1 MKRITITILILIL
14 ILGFLFL
21 LSGCNQGAMADT
33 GTATANAP
41 YKDPSVGVDK
51 RVENLLGQMTLA
63 EKIGQM
69 TQVARYA
76 INPPNDITTMYIG
89 SILSGGGDVPRPNTP
104 EGWDA
109 MMERFQGYALK
120 TRLGIPLV
128 YGADGVHGHNNLRG
142 AVIFPQNI
150 GLGAADDPDLMERI
164 GRATAEEMAA
174 TGVYWNFAPVV
185 AVPQDIRWGRTYEGY
200 SENTKIVS
208 RLAGAYIRGL
218 QNNGTKGLGSPGTV
232 LATAKHFI
240 ADGGTE
246 WGTSI
251 RQMEGKKFMLDQGV
265 AKIDEAT
272 LRRVHLPP
280 YIEAIKQGVECIM
293 VSFSSWKDTKMHAQ
307 KYLLTDVLKGELGFK
322 GFLISDWQAIDQISP
337 DYYKCVV
344 SSINAG
350 LDMIMVPDAYE
361 KFIKTL
367 TSAVEKGDVPLSRI
381 DDAVRRILR
390 VKFKLGLFERPPAE
404 KDLIPTIGSK
414 EHRDLAREAVRKSLV
429 LLKNQNKTLPLA
441 KDSPLVLV
449 AGRAADDIGI
459 QCGGWTITWQ
469 GKPGAITDGT
479 TILEGI
485 RKTMSNPQAVTYDR
499 DASAKINGK
508 AAIGIAVVG
517 ELPYAEGVGDKADLN
532 LSRED
537 VELVKRM
544 RSKCDKLV
552 LIVVSGRPLII
563 SRVIDLCDAVIA
575 AWLPGTEGQGVADVV
590 FGDFPFTG
598 KLSYGWPGSMKQI
611 PLGHR
616 SEDNYKVMFPFGF
629 GLR

>member
-1 MKRITITILILIL
+1 MKRLNSIMRSLVCV
-14 ILGFLFL
+14 LGILFL
-21 LSGCNQGAMADT
+21 LAGCREGAPADT
-33 GTATANAP
+33 NVSSNVL
-41 YKDPSVGVDK
+41 YKNPAAGIDE

-76 INPPNDITTMYIG
+76 INPSDISTMYIG
-89 SILSGGGDVPRPNTP
+89 SVLSGGGDVPRSNTP
-104 EGWDA
+104 QAWDE
-109 MMERFQGYALK
+109 MTDRFQGYALK
-120 TRLGIPLV
+120 TRLGIPLI

-174 TGVYWNFAPVV
+174 TGVFWNFAPVV

-218 QNNGTKGLGSPGTV
+218 QGNGSAGLGTPGTV
-232 LATAKHFI
+232 LATAKHFL
-240 ADGGTE
+240 ADGGTV
-246 WGTSI
+246 WGSSI

-265 AKIDEAT
+265 ATIDEDI

-280 YIEAIKQGVECIM
+280 YVEAIKQGAECIM
-293 VSFSSWKDTKMHAQ
+293 VSFSSWKNTKMHAD
-307 KYLLTDVLKGELGFK
+307 KYLLTDVLKGEMGFK

-344 SSINAG
+344 TSINAG
-350 LDMIMVPDAYE
+350 LDMIMVPDNYE
-361 KFIKTL
+361 KFIDTL
-367 TSAVEKGDVPLSRI
+367 TGAVDKGDVPMSRI

-390 VKFKLGLFERPPAE
+390 VKFILGLFEHPMAQS
-404 KDLIPTIGSK
+404 DLIPTVGSK
-414 EHRDLAREAVRKSLV
+414 EHRELAREAVRKSLV
-429 LLKNQNKTLPLA
+429 LLKNQHNALPLA
-441 KDSPLVLV
+441 KDSPLILV

-469 GKPGAITDGT
+469 GKPGAITEGT
-479 TILEGI
+479 TILDGI
-485 RKTMSNPQAVTYDR
+485 RKTVSNPETVTYDR
-499 DASAKINGK
+499 DASAKISGK
-508 AAIGIAVVG
+508 AAVGIAVVG
-517 ELPYAEGVGDKADLN
+517 ELPYAEGVGDEANLN
-532 LSRED
+532 LGRED

-552 LIVVSGRPLII
+552 LIVVSGRPLVI
-563 SRVIDLCDAVIA
+563 SSVINICDAVVA
-575 AWLPGTEGQGVADVV
+575 AWLPGTEGQGVADVA
-590 FGDFPFTG
+590 FGDFPFSG
-598 KLSYGWPGSMKQI
+598 KLSYGWPGSVDQI

-616 SEDNYKVMFPFGF
+616 NEEEYKVMFPLGF
-629 GLR
+629 GLH